1 MSNGEV
7 TEILKSAQLF
17 WIKWRDS
24 VPDLK
29 SDSWDLIL
37 QEVNEILKKYGNR
50 KVYREMNGIIKLVEE
65 PAAGPIIFY
74 FLDLLHERA
83 GEKSLVR

>member
-1 MSNGEV
+1 MSNEEV

-17 WIKWRDS
+17 WIKWRDC
-24 VPDLK
+24 VPDLE

-50 KVYREMNGIIKLVEE
+50 KVYRELNGRIGLAEE
-65 PAAGPIIFY
+65 PAAGPVMFY
-74 FLDLLHERA
+74 FLDLLQERA
-83 GEKSLVR
+83 KENH